1 MQIEK
6 QNRNLGT
13 ACSDTSGTD
22 CSDSMVPIT
31 PLRVVPIQRYR
42 QTIGMD
48 GLSEHM
54 ASHNTPF
61 SAGAIKGMLTDLVS
75 CIRELTLQGI
85 AVKIDN
91 LAIFSIGIKNKCGA
105 SSEKDFSVAKN
116 IESVKLRARATGVL
130 MSDRLKLDATIK
142 RASAILGDDSSNG
155 ENAGGGSVNGDAG
168 GSGVNKPSGGNTQES
183 GGTSQ
188 GTGSENGGS
197 GEDNEL

>member
-1 MQIEK
+1 MTLNDIGDFLF
-6 QNRNLGT
+6 RTFALSIRTVGD
-13 ACSDTSGTD
+13 ATD
-22 CSDSMVPIT
+22 GESAVALIA
-31 PLRVVPIQRYR
+31 
-42 QTIGMD
+42 
-48 GLSEHM
+48 SEHM

-105 SSEKDFSVAKN
+105 ASEKDFSVAKN

-142 RASAILGDDSSNG
+142 RASTILGDDSSNG
-155 ENAGGGSVNGDAG
+155 ENAGG

>member
-1 MQIEK
+1 MILY
-6 QNRNLGT
+6 NLKKNKNKKMPNAYGKYY
-13 ACSDTSGTD
+13 AY
-22 CSDSMVPIT
+22 P
-31 PLRVVPIQRYR
+31 VVT

-48 GLSEHM
+48 GLATHM
-54 ASHNTPF
+54 SGHNTPF
-61 SAGAIKGMLTDLVS
+61 SPGAIKGMLTDMVI
-75 CIRELTLQGI
+75 CVRELALQGI

-105 SSEKDFSVAKN
+105 ASEKDFSVAKN

-168 GSGVNKPSGGNTQES
+168 G
-183 GGTSQ
+183 
-188 GTGSENGGS
+188 
-197 GEDNEL
+197 

>member
-1 MQIEK
+1 MILINLKKNKNEK
-6 QNRNLGT
+6 MPNAFGKYYAFPVIN
-13 ACSDTSGTD
+13 
-22 CSDSMVPIT
+22 
-31 PLRVVPIQRYR
+31 

-105 SSEKDFSVAKN
+105 ASEKDFSVAKN

-155 ENAGGGSVNGDAG
+155 ENSGGGSVNGDAG

>member
-1 MQIEK
+1 MILINLKKNKNEK
-6 QNRNLGT
+6 MPNAFGKYYAFPVIN
-13 ACSDTSGTD
+13 
-22 CSDSMVPIT
+22 
-31 PLRVVPIQRYR
+31 

-61 SAGAIKGMLTDLVS
+61 SAGAIKGMLTDLVG

-105 SSEKDFSVAKN
+105 ASEKDFSVAKN

>member
-1 MQIEK
+1 MILIKLAKNKNKTIKEAYGK
-6 QNRNLGT
+6 YYAR
-13 ACSDTSGTD
+13 
-22 CSDSMVPIT
+22 P
-31 PLRVVPIQRYR
+31 VVTE
-42 QTIGMD
+42 TIGID
-48 GLSEHM
+48 ELAEHM
-54 ASHNTPF
+54 SSHNTPF
-61 SAGAIKGMLTDLVS
+61 SKGAIKGLLTDMVS
-75 CIRELTLQGI
+75 CVKELVLQNK

-105 SSEKDFSVAKN
+105 ASEKDFYVAKN